1 MSDQKKVIAVKA
13 GSASFGP
20 PPDLRARGVGGIGVV
35 IMKVLNELEA
45 PKLVKN
51 PETGE
56 EELAY
61 QSVFIAGVE
70 KTSQVSSKI
79 SEARKRGELI
89 DEDAGTM
96 RVFSCKALF
105 EKDEESGEDVKGLRI
120 WRLADEPISTED
132 PAAT

>member
-1 MSDQKKVIAVKA
+1 MNTPVKIKA
-13 GSASFGP
+13 GTASFGP
-20 PPDLRARGVGGIGVV
+20 PPDLRARGVSGIGTV

-45 PKLVKN
+45 PK
-51 PETGE
+51 PGE
-56 EELAY
+56 SEGELIY

-89 DEDAGTM
+89 DEVAGTM

-105 EKDEESGEDVKGLRI
+105 EKDEDTGEDVKGLRI
-120 WRLADEPISTED
+120 WRLADEPISTDDE
-132 PAAT
+132 PTT